1 MMCKMCKKGSIKV
14 FSGNIE
20 RQILLQKTK
29 YQLAQKNPG
38 YSTGLEI
45 LENLRKGGV
54 VKILL

>member
-1 MMCKMCKKGSIKV
+1 MCKMCKKGSIKV